1 MKGRAGS
8 VITGKVSVAG
18 EVAAEAA
25 PLSFLDG
32 RTLNPLEVADR
43 AS

>member
-1 MKGRAGS
+1 MNDRAGP

-25 PLSFLDG
+25 PLFFIDG
-32 RTLNPLEVADR
+32 RTLNPLEVADS